1 VSTYP
6 FIIRGVTAGPPD
18 LQPGL
23 SEAKDQTVIHWRF
36 AKNALANL
44 GRGGAA
50 AVVALLLPPVL
61 VRHMTPAAYAVWVL
75 VLQTSAY
82 VSFLNLGLQTA
93 IGRYVA
99 YANQKHDGALRDAVF
114 STAFAALCGAALLSI
129 LCLLVAVL
137 AAPAVFPSVPP
148 ALVPQMRLAL
158 LIVGFA
164 MALELPASAW
174 NGVFIGLQRFEIPAL
189 TVGGARLLS
198 SAGIIAAAIA
208 GRSLVV
214 MAATMATANLL
225 SYLAQYLALRR
236 FASDLSF
243 RPSLIQR
250 STARE
255 LYGYCF
261 GLTIMS
267 FSMLL
272 VSGFDLVVVGHF
284 QFSVVTPY
292 SVAASM
298 IMLISGLLYAIV
310 NVLMPHAAT
319 LHAADRPREL
329 GQLVIKSTQLSVLLL
344 VLSGI
349 PILLYAGPIMRV
361 WIGQRY
367 VAAGTPLLQ
376 ILIVANIIRLIGAPY
391 SVILIAAGQQSYIKI
406 SPLAE
411 GISNF
416 AVSIALAFFLGGMGV
431 ALGTL
436 FGSFIGIGSHLFYS
450 MGRTKPA
457 VNFSRSKFLISGI
470 VIPFLI
476 TFPLW
481 AIAIVSRLKMRIPVL
496 AVALAV
502 LLSLA
507 AAGLFIPQSRDFIK
521 KRLIPILEP

>member
-1 VSTYP
+1 M
-6 FIIRGVTAGPPD
+6 R
-18 LQPGL
+18 LKN
-23 SEAKDQTVIHWRF
+23 AKDQTVIHRRF

-44 GRGGAA
+44 GRGSAA

-61 VRHMTPAAYAVWVL
+61 VRHMTPAAYAVWIL

-82 VSFLNLGLQTA
+82 ISFLNLGLQTA
-93 IGRYVA
+93 VGRYVA
-99 YANQKHDGALRDAVF
+99 FANEKRDVALRNAVF
-114 STAFAALCGAALLSI
+114 STAFAALCCAALLSI
-129 LCLLVAVL
+129 ACLLVAVL
-137 AAPAVFPSVPP
+137 AAPDIFPSVPND
-148 ALVPQMRLAL
+148 LVPEMRLAL

-164 MALELPASAW
+164 MAAELPASAW

-189 TVGGARLLS
+189 TVGGSRLLS
-198 SAGIIAAAIA
+198 SAGIVAAAIA

-214 MAATMATANLL
+214 MAAAMASANLL

-236 FASDLSF
+236 FVSDLHF
-243 RPSLIQR
+243 HPSLVQR

-267 FSMLL
+267 LSMLL
-272 VSGFDLVVVGHF
+272 VSGVDVIIVGHF

-298 IMLISGLLYAIV
+298 ITLISGLLYATI

-319 LHAADRPREL
+319 LHAAERPSEL
-329 GQLVIKSTQLSVLLL
+329 GALVIKSTQLSVLLL

-349 PILLYAGPIMRV
+349 PILLYAGPILNI

-367 VAAGTPLLQ
+367 VAAGTPLLEV
-376 ILIVANIIRLIGAPY
+376 LIVANIIRLVGASY
-391 SVILIAAGQQSYIKI
+391 SVILVAAGQQSYIKI

-416 AVSIALAFFLGGMGV
+416 SASVALAFFLGGLGV

-436 FGSFIGIGSHLFYS
+436 LGSVISIGSHWFYS
-450 MGRTKPA
+450 MVRTKPFIR
-457 VNFSRSKFLISGI
+457 FSRRDFLVSGVLYPLLATSPLLAAFIASLCGISKNLLIE
-470 VIPFLI
+470 
-476 TFPLW
+476 
-481 AIAIVSRLKMRIPVL
+481 
-496 AVALAV
+496 AVALI
-502 LLSLA
+502 LSLGCGTFLYFHNRLGFNA
-507 AAGLFIPQSRDFIK
+507 AEHS
-521 KRLIPILEP
+521 IL